1 MQPTG
6 APRTDS
12 ERGQA
17 SVELLAV
24 LPAALLIAVA
34 CWQIVLAGQAA
45 WLAGNAARVAA
56 RAQAVGRDPERAATG
71 ALPSYLRQG
80 LEVRQPA
87 TGPRRVNVRVRVPL
101 LLPTG
106 RDGVAISAAAGLG
119 EQASP

>member
-1 MQPTG
+1 MG

-71 ALPSYLRQG
+71 ALPSYLRRG

-106 RDGVAISAAAGLG
+106 HDGVAISAAAGLG
-119 EQASP
+119 AQPSP